1 MLKLCALIF
10 VLTPSLL
17 LSQELNCRVIV
28 NAQAIQSSDPST
40 ITEMEVAFSE
50 FLNNTKWTSDQ
61 FKLEERINCNII
73 LTLNDQSD
81 PALGNYQA
89 SVQILSSRP
98 IYNTNH
104 ETILLNFADRDWT
117 FEYVS
122 SQPIIYNENSFIDN
136 LSSLLSYYALVIIGL
151 DYDSFGKLRG
161 EAYFNLAWRVVTNAQ
176 NSGYNGW
183 DQFNSIRN
191 RYWLVENLLNAQM
204 KPIREASYQYH
215 LQGLDHFLET
225 PEEARK
231 MISESIQ
238 KILKVNQVRP
248 RSILTISFLDAK
260 TDELSQIFSKGDPSL
275 RKRTYNMLVNIDATK
290 RSDFANMI
298 K

>member
-1 MLKLCALIF
+1 MLKLYNLIF
-10 VLTPSLL
+10 FFIPTVLI
-17 LSQELNCRVIV
+17 SQELNCRVIV
-28 NAQAIQSSDPST
+28 NAQAIQSSDPTT
-40 ITEMEVAFSE
+40 ISEMEIAFSE

-73 LTLNDQSD
+73 LTLNDQSN
-81 PALGNYQA
+81 PALGEYQA
-89 SVQILSSRP
+89 SVQVLSSRP
-98 IYNTNH
+98 IYNTDY

-176 NSGYNGW
+176 NSGFNGW

-191 RYWLVENLLNAQM
+191 RYWLIENLLNAQM

-238 KILKVNQVRP
+238 KILKVNQSRP

-290 RSDFANMI
+290 RSDFAKMI

>member
-1 MLKLCALIF
+1 
-10 VLTPSLL
+10 
-17 LSQELNCRVIV
+17 
-28 NAQAIQSSDPST
+28 
-40 ITEMEVAFSE
+40 MEVAFSE

-61 FKLEERINCNII
+61 FKIEERINCNIV
-73 LTLNDQSD
+73 LTLTDESD
-81 PALGNYQA
+81 PALGQYRA

-98 IYNTNH
+98 VYNTNH
-104 ETILLNFADRDWT
+104 ETILLNFGDRDWA
-117 FEYVS
+117 FEYVN

-151 DYDSFGKLRG
+151 DYDSFGKLSG

-176 NSGYNGW
+176 NSGFIGW

-215 LQGLDHFLET
+215 LQGMDQFLET
-225 PEEARK
+225 PDEARK

-238 KILKVNQVRP
+238 KVLKVNQARP

-260 TDELSQIFSKGDPSL
+260 TDELSKIFSKGDPSL

-290 RSDFANMI
+290 RSDFAEMI

>member
-1 MLKLCALIF
+1 MLKICTLIVF
-10 VLTPSLL
+10 LIPSLL
-17 LSQELNCRVIV
+17 LCQELNCRVIV

-40 ITEMEVAFSE
+40 INEMEVAFSE

-61 FKLEERINCNII
+61 FEIEERINCNII

-81 PALGNYQA
+81 PALGKYQA
-89 SVQILSSRP
+89 SVQVLSSRP

-238 KILKVNQVRP
+238 KILKVNQARP

-290 RSDFANMI
+290 RSDFAKMI

>member
-1 MLKLCALIF
+1 MLKLFTLIF
-10 VLTPSLL
+10 FLIPSLV

-28 NAQAIQSSDPST
+28 NAEAIQSSDPST
-40 ITEMEVAFSE
+40 ITEMEIAFSE
-50 FLNNTKWTSDQ
+50 FLNNTKWTSDL
-61 FKLEERINCNII
+61 FKVEERINCNII
-73 LTLNDQSD
+73 ITLNDQSD

-89 SVQILSSRP
+89 SVQVLSSRP

-104 ETILLNFADRDWT
+104 ETILLNFADRDST

-136 LSSLLSYYALVIIGL
+136 LSSLLSYYALIIIGL

-238 KILKVNQVRP
+238 KILKVNQARP

-290 RSDFANMI
+290 RSDFAKMI

>member
-1 MLKLCALIF
+1 MLKIFTLIF
-10 VLTPSLL
+10 FLIPSLV

-28 NAQAIQSSDPST
+28 NAEAIQSSDPST
-40 ITEMEVAFSE
+40 ITEMEIAFSE
-50 FLNNTKWTSDQ
+50 FLNNTKWTSDL
-61 FKLEERINCNII
+61 FKVEERINCNII
-73 LTLNDQSD
+73 ITLNDQSD

-89 SVQILSSRP
+89 SVQVLSSRP

-136 LSSLLSYYALVIIGL
+136 LSSLLSYYALIIIGL

-238 KILKVNQVRP
+238 KILKVNQARP

-290 RSDFANMI
+290 RSDFAKMI

>member
-1 MLKLCALIF
+1 MLKIFTLIF
-10 VLTPSLL
+10 FLIPSLV

-28 NAQAIQSSDPST
+28 NAEAIQSSDPST
-40 ITEMEVAFSE
+40 ITEMEITFSE
-50 FLNNTKWTSDQ
+50 FLNNTKWTSDL
-61 FKLEERINCNII
+61 FKVEERINCNII
-73 LTLNDQSD
+73 ITLNDQSD

-89 SVQILSSRP
+89 SVQVLSSRP

-136 LSSLLSYYALVIIGL
+136 LSSLLSYYALIIIGL

-238 KILKVNQVRP
+238 KILKVNQARP

-290 RSDFANMI
+290 RSDFAKMI

>member
-1 MLKLCALIF
+1 MLRLFTLIF
-10 VLTPSLL
+10 FLLPSLV

-40 ITEMEVAFSE
+40 ITEMEIAFSE
-50 FLNNTKWTSDQ
+50 FLNNTKWTSDL
-61 FKLEERINCNII
+61 FKVEERINCNII
-73 LTLNDQSD
+73 ITLNDQSD
-81 PALGNYQA
+81 PALGKYQA
-89 SVQILSSRP
+89 SVQVLSSRP

-104 ETILLNFADRDWT
+104 ETILLNFADRDWA

-136 LSSLLSYYALVIIGL
+136 LSSLLSYYALIIIGL

-231 MISESIQ
+231 IISESIQ
-238 KILKVNQVRP
+238 KILKVNQARP

-260 TDELSQIFSKGDPSL
+260 TDEISQIFSKGDQSL

-290 RSDFANMI
+290 RSDFAKMI

>member
-10 VLTPSLL
+10 FLIPSLL

-81 PALGNYQA
+81 PTLGKYQA
-89 SVQILSSRP
+89 SVQVLSSRP

-238 KILKVNQVRP
+238 KILKVNQARP

-260 TDELSQIFSKGDPSL
+260 TDELSQIFSKGDLSL

-290 RSDFANMI
+290 RSDFSNMI

>member
-10 VLTPSLL
+10 VLSPSLL

-61 FKLEERINCNII
+61 FKPEERINCNII

-136 LSSLLSYYALVIIGL
+136 LSSLLSYYALIIIGL

-161 EAYFNLAWRVVTNAQ
+161 EAYF
-176 NSGYNGW
+176 
-183 DQFNSIRN
+183 
-191 RYWLVENLLNAQM
+191 
-204 KPIREASYQYH
+204 
-215 LQGLDHFLET
+215 
-225 PEEARK
+225 
-231 MISESIQ
+231 
-238 KILKVNQVRP
+238 
-248 RSILTISFLDAK
+248 
-260 TDELSQIFSKGDPSL
+260 
-275 RKRTYNMLVNIDATK
+275 
-290 RSDFANMI
+290 
-298 K
+298 

>member
-1 MLKLCALIF
+1 MLKLFTLIF
-10 VLTPSLL
+10 FLIPSLL

-28 NAQAIQSSDPST
+28 NAEAIQSSDPST
-40 ITEMEVAFSE
+40 ITEMEIAFSE
-50 FLNNTKWTSDQ
+50 FLNNTKWTSDL
-61 FKLEERINCNII
+61 FKVEERINCNII
-73 LTLNDQSD
+73 ITLNDQSD
-81 PALGNYQA
+81 PALGKYQA

-136 LSSLLSYYALVIIGL
+136 LSSLLSYYALIIIGL

-238 KILKVNQVRP
+238 KILKVNQARP

-260 TDELSQIFSKGDPSL
+260 TDELSQIFSKGDQSL

-290 RSDFANMI
+290 RSDFAKMI

>member
-1 MLKLCALIF
+1 MLKIFTLIF
-10 VLTPSLL
+10 FLIPSLV

-28 NAQAIQSSDPST
+28 NAEAIQSSDPST
-40 ITEMEVAFSE
+40 ITEMEIAFSE
-50 FLNNTKWTSDQ
+50 FLNNTKWTSDL
-61 FKLEERINCNII
+61 FKVEERINCNII
-73 LTLNDQSD
+73 ITLNDQSD

-89 SVQILSSRP
+89 SVQVLSSRP

-238 KILKVNQVRP
+238 KILKVNQARP

-260 TDELSQIFSKGDPSL
+260 TDELSQIFSKGDLSL

-290 RSDFANMI
+290 RSDFSNMI

>member
-1 MLKLCALIF
+1 MLKLFTLIF
-10 VLTPSLL
+10 FLIPSLV

-28 NAQAIQSSDPST
+28 NAEAIQSSDPST
-40 ITEMEVAFSE
+40 ITEMEIAFSE
-50 FLNNTKWTSDQ
+50 FLNNTKWTSDL
-61 FKLEERINCNII
+61 FKVEERINCNII
-73 LTLNDQSD
+73 ITLNDQSD
-81 PALGNYQA
+81 PALGKYQA
-89 SVQILSSRP
+89 SVQVLSSRP
-98 IYNTNH
+98 IYNTDH

-136 LSSLLSYYALVIIGL
+136 LSSLLSYYALIIIGL

-238 KILKVNQVRP
+238 KILKVNQARP

-290 RSDFANMI
+290 RSDFAKMI

>member
-1 MLKLCALIF
+1 MLKLCTLIF
-10 VLTPSLL
+10 VLIPSSL

-61 FKLEERINCNII
+61 FKIEERINCNII

-81 PALGNYQA
+81 PALGKYQA
-89 SVQILSSRP
+89 SVQVLSSRP

-225 PEEARK
+225 PDEARK

-238 KILKVNQVRP
+238 KILKVNQARP

-260 TDELSQIFSKGDPSL
+260 TDELSQIFSKGDQSL

-290 RSDFANMI
+290 RSDFAKMI

>member
-1 MLKLCALIF
+1 MLKLFTLIF
-10 VLTPSLL
+10 FLIPSLV

-28 NAQAIQSSDPST
+28 NAEAIQSSDPST
-40 ITEMEVAFSE
+40 ITEMEIAFSE
-50 FLNNTKWTSDQ
+50 FLNNTKWTSDL
-61 FKLEERINCNII
+61 FKVEERINCNII
-73 LTLNDQSD
+73 ITLNDQSD
-81 PALGNYQA
+81 PALGKYQA
-89 SVQILSSRP
+89 SVQVLSSRP

-136 LSSLLSYYALVIIGL
+136 LSSLLSYYALIIIGL

-191 RYWLVENLLNAQM
+191 RYWLVENLLNSQM

-238 KILKVNQVRP
+238 KILKVNQARP

-290 RSDFANMI
+290 RSDFAKMI

>member
-1 MLKLCALIF
+1 MLKLFTLIF
-10 VLTPSLL
+10 FLIPSLL

-28 NAQAIQSSDPST
+28 NAEAIQSSDPST
-40 ITEMEVAFSE
+40 ITEMEIAFSE
-50 FLNNTKWTSDQ
+50 FLNNTKWTSDL
-61 FKLEERINCNII
+61 FKVEERINCNII
-73 LTLNDQSD
+73 ITLNDQSD
-81 PALGNYQA
+81 PALGKYQA
-89 SVQILSSRP
+89 SVQVLSSRP
-98 IYNTNH
+98 IYNTDH

-136 LSSLLSYYALVIIGL
+136 LSSLLSYYALIIIGL

-238 KILKVNQVRP
+238 KILKVNQARP

-260 TDELSQIFSKGDPSL
+260 TDELSQIFSKGDQSL

-290 RSDFANMI
+290 RSDFAKMI

>member
-1 MLKLCALIF
+1 MLKIFTLIF
-10 VLTPSLL
+10 FLIPSLV

-28 NAQAIQSSDPST
+28 NAEAIQSSDPST
-40 ITEMEVAFSE
+40 ITEMEIAFSE
-50 FLNNTKWTSDQ
+50 FLNNTKWTSDL
-61 FKLEERINCNII
+61 FKVEERINCNII
-73 LTLNDQSD
+73 ITLNDQSD
-81 PALGNYQA
+81 PALGKYQA
-89 SVQILSSRP
+89 SVQVLSSRP

-136 LSSLLSYYALVIIGL
+136 LSSLLSYYALIIIGL

-191 RYWLVENLLNAQM
+191 RYWLVENLLHAQM
-204 KPIREASYQYH
+204 KHIREASYQYH

-238 KILKVNQVRP
+238 KILKVNQARP
-248 RSILTISFLDAK
+248 RSILTVSFLDAK

-290 RSDFANMI
+290 RSDFAKMI

>member
-1 MLKLCALIF
+1 MLKLCTLIF
-10 VLTPSLL
+10 VLIPSSL

-81 PALGNYQA
+81 PTLGKYQA
-89 SVQILSSRP
+89 SVQVLSSRP

-238 KILKVNQVRP
+238 KILKVNQARP

-260 TDELSQIFSKGDPSL
+260 TDELSQIFSKGDLSL

-290 RSDFANMI
+290 RSDFSNMI

>member
-1 MLKLCALIF
+1 MLKLCTLIF
-10 VLTPSLL
+10 VLIPSSL

-161 EAYFNLAWRVVTNAQ
+161 EAYFNLAWRVITNAQ

-238 KILKVNQVRP
+238 KILQVNQARP

>member
-1 MLKLCALIF
+1 MLRLTILIF
-10 VLTPSLL
+10 FLIPTALV
-17 LSQELNCRVIV
+17 SQELNCRVIV

-40 ITEMEVAFSE
+40 ISEMEVTFSE

-61 FKLEERINCNII
+61 FKIEERINCNIV
-73 LTLNDQSD
+73 LTLTEESD
-81 PALGNYQA
+81 PALGRYEA
-89 SVQILSSRP
+89 SVQVLSSRP
-98 IYNTNH
+98 VYNTNH
-104 ETILLNFADRDWT
+104 ETILLNFGDRDWA
-117 FEYVS
+117 FEYVN

-161 EAYFNLAWRVVTNAQ
+161 EPYFNLAWRVVTNAQ
-176 NSGYNGW
+176 NSGFIGW

-215 LQGLDHFLET
+215 LQGMDQFLET
-225 PEEARK
+225 PDEARK

-238 KILKVNQVRP
+238 KVLKVNQARP

-260 TDELSQIFSKGDPSL
+260 TDELSRIFSKGDPAL
-275 RKRTYNMLVNIDATK
+275 RKRTYNMLVNIDPTK
-290 RSDFANMI
+290 RSDFAEMI

>member
-1 MLKLCALIF
+1 MLKLSTLIF
-10 VLTPSLL
+10 FLIPSLV

-28 NAQAIQSSDPST
+28 NAEAIQSSDPST
-40 ITEMEVAFSE
+40 ITEMEIAFSE
-50 FLNNTKWTSDQ
+50 FLNNTKWTSDL
-61 FKLEERINCNII
+61 FKVEERINCNII
-73 LTLNDQSD
+73 ITLNDQSD

-89 SVQILSSRP
+89 SVQVLSSRP

-136 LSSLLSYYALVIIGL
+136 LSSLLSYYALIIIGL

-238 KILKVNQVRP
+238 KILKVNQARP

-290 RSDFANMI
+290 RSDFAKMI

>member
-1 MLKLCALIF
+1 MLKLCTLIF
-10 VLTPSLL
+10 VLIPLSL

-40 ITEMEVAFSE
+40 IAEMEVAFSE

-81 PALGNYQA
+81 PALGKYQA
-89 SVQILSSRP
+89 SVQVLSSRP

-238 KILKVNQVRP
+238 KILKVNQARP

-260 TDELSQIFSKGDPSL
+260 TDELSQIFSKGDLSL

-290 RSDFANMI
+290 RSDFSNMI

>member
-1 MLKLCALIF
+1 MLKICTLIVF
-10 VLTPSLL
+10 LIPSLL
-17 LSQELNCRVIV
+17 LCQELNCRVIV

-61 FKLEERINCNII
+61 FEIEERINCNII

-81 PALGNYQA
+81 PALGKYQA
-89 SVQILSSRP
+89 SVQVLSSRP

-238 KILKVNQVRP
+238 KILKVNQARP

-290 RSDFANMI
+290 RSDFAKMI

>member
-1 MLKLCALIF
+1 MLKLCTLIF
-10 VLTPSLL
+10 VLIPLSL

-81 PALGNYQA
+81 PTLGKYQA
-89 SVQILSSRP
+89 SVQVLSSRP

-238 KILKVNQVRP
+238 KILKVNQARP

-260 TDELSQIFSKGDPSL
+260 TDELSQIFSKGDLSL

-290 RSDFANMI
+290 RSDFSNMI

>member
-1 MLKLCALIF
+1 M
-10 VLTPSLL
+10 
-17 LSQELNCRVIV
+17 
-28 NAQAIQSSDPST
+28 
-40 ITEMEVAFSE
+40 
-50 FLNNTKWTSDQ
+50 
-61 FKLEERINCNII
+61 
-73 LTLNDQSD
+73 
-81 PALGNYQA
+81 
-89 SVQILSSRP
+89 
-98 IYNTNH
+98 
-104 ETILLNFADRDWT
+104 NFADRDWT

>member
-1 MLKLCALIF
+1 MIF
-10 VLTPSLL
+10 VLIPSAL

-81 PALGNYQA
+81 PTLGKYQA
-89 SVQILSSRP
+89 SVQVLSSRP

-238 KILKVNQVRP
+238 KILKVNQARP

-260 TDELSQIFSKGDPSL
+260 TDELSQIFSKGDLSL

-290 RSDFANMI
+290 RSDFSNMI

>member
-1 MLKLCALIF
+1 MLKLFTLIF
-10 VLTPSLL
+10 FLIPSLV

-28 NAQAIQSSDPST
+28 NAEAIQSSDPST
-40 ITEMEVAFSE
+40 ITEMEIAFSE
-50 FLNNTKWTSDQ
+50 FLNNTKWTSDL
-61 FKLEERINCNII
+61 FKVEERINCNII
-73 LTLNDQSD
+73 ITLNDQSD
-81 PALGNYQA
+81 PALGKYQA
-89 SVQILSSRP
+89 SVQVLSSRP

-122 SQPIIYNENSFIDN
+122 SQPINYNENSFIDN
-136 LSSLLSYYALVIIGL
+136 LSSLLSYYALIIIGL

-238 KILKVNQVRP
+238 KILKVNQARP
-248 RSILTISFLDAK
+248 RSILTVSFLDAK
-260 TDELSQIFSKGDPSL
+260 TDELSQIFSKGDQSL

-290 RSDFANMI
+290 RSDFAKMI

>member
-1 MLKLCALIF
+1 
-10 VLTPSLL
+10 
-17 LSQELNCRVIV
+17 
-28 NAQAIQSSDPST
+28 
-40 ITEMEVAFSE
+40 MEIAFSE
-50 FLNNTKWTSDQ
+50 FLNNTKWTSDL
-61 FKLEERINCNII
+61 FKVEERINCNII
-73 LTLNDQSD
+73 ITLNDQSD
-81 PALGNYQA
+81 PALGKYQA
-89 SVQILSSRP
+89 SVQVLSSRP

-136 LSSLLSYYALVIIGL
+136 LSSLLSYYALIIIGL

-238 KILKVNQVRP
+238 KILKVNQARP

-290 RSDFANMI
+290 RSDFAKMI

>member
-1 MLKLCALIF
+1 MLKLAALIF
-10 VLTPSLL
+10 FLIPTVL
-17 LSQELNCRVIV
+17 LSQELNCRVII

-40 ITEMEVAFSE
+40 ISEMEITFSE

-61 FKLEERINCNII
+61 FKVEERINCNIV
-73 LTLNDQSD
+73 LTLTDASD
-81 PALGNYQA
+81 PALGQYQA
-89 SVQILSSRP
+89 SVQVLSSRP
-98 IYNTNH
+98 VYNTNH
-104 ETILLNFADRDWT
+104 ETILLNFGDRDWV
-117 FEYVS
+117 FEYVN

-151 DYDSFGKLRG
+151 DYDSFGRLRG
-161 EAYFNLAWRVVTNAQ
+161 EPYFNLAWRVVTNAQ
-176 NSGYNGW
+176 NTGFMGW

-191 RYWLVENLLNAQM
+191 RYWLVENLLNDQM

-215 LQGLDHFLET
+215 LQGMDRFLEN

-238 KILKVNQVRP
+238 KVLKVNQARP

-260 TDELSQIFSKGDPSL
+260 TDELVKYFQKEIHP
-275 RKRTYNMLVNIDATK
+275 
-290 RSDFANMI
+290 FASGLI
-298 K
+298 ICL

>member
-1 MLKLCALIF
+1 MLKICTLIVF
-10 VLTPSLL
+10 LIPSLL
-17 LSQELNCRVIV
+17 LCQELNCRVIV

-61 FKLEERINCNII
+61 FEIEERINCNII

-81 PALGNYQA
+81 PALGKYQA

-122 SQPIIYNENSFIDN
+122 SQPIIYNENNFIDN

-238 KILKVNQVRP
+238 KILKVNQARP

-290 RSDFANMI
+290 RSDFAKMI

>member
-1 MLKLCALIF
+1 MLKLFTLIF
-10 VLTPSLL
+10 FLIPSLL

-28 NAQAIQSSDPST
+28 NAEAIQSSDPST
-40 ITEMEVAFSE
+40 ITEMEIAFSE
-50 FLNNTKWTSDQ
+50 FLNNTKWTSDL
-61 FKLEERINCNII
+61 FKVEERINCNII
-73 LTLNDQSD
+73 ITLNDQSD
-81 PALGNYQA
+81 PALGKYQA
-89 SVQILSSRP
+89 SVQVLSSRP
-98 IYNTNH
+98 IYNTDH

-136 LSSLLSYYALVIIGL
+136 LSSLLSYYALIIIGL

-204 KPIREASYQYH
+204 KPIREARYQYH

-225 PEEARK
+225 PDEARK

-238 KILKVNQVRP
+238 KILKVNQARP

-260 TDELSQIFSKGDPSL
+260 TDELSQIFSKGDQSL

-290 RSDFANMI
+290 RSDFAKMI